1 MGGLYMVYNELNRY
15 FEIIGLLYSCN
26 HFDLMTNDSWKH
38 AALEHGIDSTAFINK
53 FGALQKKYVNAFK
66 KNMSFVPG
74 GDFDFFFGDEEP
86 EFLYLF
92 QIVCANHLE
101 WFEND
106 LQDVTEDTIVL
117 AFTNELS
124 EDKKSTSILPTEQLI
139 ALLQST
145 RYSSNVCW
153 KLMLLLQEPK
163 KKISFLNSLI
173 KQNIPAY
180 NQAIT
185 TVQKSLNKLLSE
197 FSSGNYLSKRI
208 VENVPITP
216 TLIYPAIELINSDTA
231 YIGLF
236 AKDIYKLIDKSKNT
250 QKDILP
256 ILKALGDKSK
266 FDILHSL
273 LIAPKYN
280 LELAEEL
287 DLTAA
292 TVSHH
297 MNVLLSNK
305 LVDIEKKEGRIYYT
319 LSKETLTDLIKQIS
333 TIFLL

>member
-1 MGGLYMVYNELNRY
+1 
-15 FEIIGLLYSCN
+15 
-26 HFDLMTNDSWKH
+26 
-38 AALEHGIDSTAFINK
+38 
-53 FGALQKKYVNAFK
+53 
-66 KNMSFVPG
+66 MSFVPG

-106 LQDVTEDTIVL
+106 LQDVTEDTIAL

-124 EDKKSTSILPTEQLI
+124 EDKASTNILPTEQLI

-305 LVDIEKKEGRIYYT
+305 LVDIEKKEGRVYYT

>member
-1 MGGLYMVYNELNRY
+1 MVYKELNLY
-15 FEIIGLLYSCN
+15 FEIIGLLYSCQ
-26 HFDLMTNDSWKH
+26 HFDLMTNDNWKH
-38 AALEHGIDSTAFINK
+38 AAMEHGIDSTALINK

-66 KNMSFVPG
+66 KNMSFASG
-74 GDFDFFFGDEEP
+74 GDFNFFFGDEDP
-86 EFLYLF
+86 EFLYLC

-106 LQDVTEDTIVL
+106 LQDITEDTITL

-124 EDKKSTSILPTEQLI
+124 EGKESTNILSTEQLI
-139 ALLQST
+139 ELLQST

-163 KKISFLNSLI
+163 KKILFLNGLI
-173 KQNIPAY
+173 KQNIPSY
-180 NQAIT
+180 NQAIIA
-185 TVQKSLNKLLSE
+185 VQKSLNKLLSD
-197 FSSGNYLSKRI
+197 FSSGNYLSQKI
-208 VENVPITP
+208 ADNVPIIP
-216 TLIYPAIELINSDTA
+216 TLIYPAIELIDNDAA

-236 AKDIYKLIDKSKNT
+236 AKDIYKLIDKSRNT
-250 QKDILP
+250 QKAILP
-256 ILKALGDKSK
+256 MLKAMSDKSK

-297 MNVLLSNK
+297 MNVLLTNK
-305 LVDIEKKEGRIYYT
+305 LVDIEKKEGRVYYT
-319 LSKETLTDLIKQIS
+319 LSKKTLSDLIEQIS
-333 TIFLL
+333 TIFRL

>member
-1 MGGLYMVYNELNRY
+1 MVYKELNRY
-15 FEIIGLLYSCN
+15 FEIIGLLYCCN
-26 HFDLMTNDSWKH
+26 HFNLMTNDSWKH
-38 AALEHGIDSTAFINK
+38 AALEHGIDSTALLNK

-74 GDFDFFFGDEEP
+74 GDFDFFFADEEP

-106 LQDVTEDTIVL
+106 LQNVTEDTIVL
-117 AFTNELS
+117 AFTNELL
-124 EDKKSTSILPTEQLI
+124 EDKELTNVLSTEKLI
-139 ALLQST
+139 ELLQST

-185 TVQKSLNKLLSE
+185 AVQKSLNKLLAE
-197 FSSGNYLSKRI
+197 FSSGNYLSKKI

-216 TLIYPAIELINSDTA
+216 TLIYPAIEIIDSDAA

-236 AKDIYKLIDKSKNT
+236 AKDIYKLVNKSKNT

-256 ILKALGDKSK
+256 LLKALSDKSK

-305 LVDIEKKEGRIYYT
+305 LVDIEKKEGRVYYT
-319 LSKETLTDLIKQIS
+319 LSKETLSDLIKQIS

>member
-1 MGGLYMVYNELNRY
+1 MIYKELNPY

-38 AALEHGIDSTAFINK
+38 AALEHGIDSTALINK

-74 GDFDFFFGDEEP
+74 GDFDFFFGDEDP

-106 LQDVTEDTIVL
+106 LQGVTEDTIVL
-117 AFTNELS
+117 AFTNELL
-124 EDKKSTSILPTEQLI
+124 EDKESTNILPTEQLI

-185 TVQKSLNKLLSE
+185 AVQKPLNKLLSE

-208 VENVPITP
+208 VEDVPITP
-216 TLIYPAIELINSDTA
+216 TLIYPAIELIDSDAA

-256 ILKALGDKSK
+256 ILKALSDKSK

-305 LVDIEKKEGRIYYT
+305 LVDIEKKDGRVYYT